1 MATLDRIDSTHA
13 NAIEIWIQAGSPEFP
28 TSDEIAAEMAASKLI
43 PESIPLNIGSD
54 STSATVT
61 VTMEPYSV
69 ARVRF
74 SFLTK

>member
-1 MATLDRIDSTHA
+1 
-13 NAIEIWIQAGSPEFP
+13 
-28 TSDEIAAEMAASKLI
+28 MAASKLI
-43 PESIPLNIGSD
+43 PENIPLTVGSD

-74 SFLTK
+74 SYRTK